1 MVVLTAAQAKVQ
13 PGRVATEGDELYYE
27 VRGQGQ
33 PLLMVPAASWSFSR
47 AIMALTWICRSN
59 GPLLCGMFYTR
70 LKD

>member
-1 MVVLTAAQAKVQ
+1 MTITQISLQSGRAAA
-13 PGRVATEGDELYYE
+13 EGDELYYE

-33 PLLMVPAASWSFSR
+33 PLLMIPAASWSFSR

-59 GPLLCGMFYTR
+59 GPLPCGMFYTR